1 MSNKSN
7 KLIAFYSRAD
17 ENYVNGLIK
26 TLDVGNTEVAA
37 SIIKELT
44 GADLFRIEQV
54 KPYSKDY
61 NECIAQA
68 QADQR
73 QNTRPELKNYPES
86 LDEYDVIYLG
96 YPNYWGTMPMAV
108 FTFLEQ
114 FDFSGKTIKPF
125 CTHEGSGLGS
135 SINDIKKLCPAAKVK
150 KGFAIHGGS
159 ARRSKKDIEKWL
171 QEDLL

>member
-1 MSNKSN
+1 M
-7 KLIAFYSRAD
+7 IAFYSRVD

-37 SIIKELT
+37 GIIKELT
-44 GADLFRIEQV
+44 GADLFKIEQLE
-54 KPYSKDY
+54 PYARDY

-73 QNTRPELKNYPES
+73 QNARPQLKKWLET

-96 YPNYWGTMPMAV
+96 YPNYWSTMPMAV
-108 FTFLEQ
+108 FTFLEH
-114 FDFSGKTIKPF
+114 FDFGGKTIKPF

-135 SINDIKKLCPAAKVK
+135 SLNDIKKLCPTAKVE
-150 KGFAIHGGS
+150 KGIAIHGGS
-159 ARRSKKDIEKWL
+159 VRRARKDIEKWIR
-171 QEDLL
+171 EDLL